1 MAPVP
6 RRPRPRST
14 IAPTVHAVVEMLQA
28 VQNAWIA
35 VNPDAYSDQPLN
47 RGWMNVFRR
56 WISSGIFQA
65 HWPAVR
71 GEFSEGFIRFC
82 ESELNLTV
90 QEPKFAWLKVG
101 DAPDETGRI
110 TITFED
116 FIKGLEQLDREF
128 LLEWPRVVLPEIT
141 ENHLGLTEM
150 FEHAHK
156 HPPAPMGRPMAVLIQ
171 RGATEHE
178 ERQTSE
184 HSPAYETPHERRPT
198 SEPSVLWR
206 DPRLGVIRPRGRT
219 GRLAARCLRN
229 AWHR

>member
-1 MAPVP
+1 MKPFVKIHEAIRTDPKLAGLSRKLYGELEQPPIDGPGTTPAPPPVDD
-6 RRPRPRST
+6 RAHR
-14 IAPTVHAVVEMLQA
+14 HAVVEMLQA

-128 LLEWPRVVLPEIT
+128 LLEWPREL
-141 ENHLGLTEM
+141 
-150 FEHAHK
+150 F
-156 HPPAPMGRPMAVLIQ
+156 
-171 RGATEHE
+171 
-178 ERQTSE
+178 
-184 HSPAYETPHERRPT
+184 SPR
-198 SEPSVLWR
+198 SL
-206 DPRLGVIRPRGRT
+206 RT
-219 GRLAARCLRN
+219 I
-229 AWHR
+229 WV